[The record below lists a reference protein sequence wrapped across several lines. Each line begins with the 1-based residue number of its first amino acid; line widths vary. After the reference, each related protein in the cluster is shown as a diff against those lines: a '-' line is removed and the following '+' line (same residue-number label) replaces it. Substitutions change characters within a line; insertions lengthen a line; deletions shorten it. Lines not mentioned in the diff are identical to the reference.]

1 MDEYEK
7 IPVRN
12 GDNVIGTASYNPKT
26 GVLEATLSSPEL
38 DEFLAY
44 TESIKEV
51 SISFSGMVKQNA
63 DPTIP
68 IEHAEPS

>member
-1 MDEYEK
+1 MYEK

-12 GDNVIGTASYNPKT
+12 GDNVIGVASFDPAT
-26 GVLEATLSSPEL
+26 GILEATLTSPEL
-38 DEFLAY
+38 DEYLSY
-44 TESIKEV
+44 VESIKEV

-68 IEHAEPS
+68 IEHVEPS